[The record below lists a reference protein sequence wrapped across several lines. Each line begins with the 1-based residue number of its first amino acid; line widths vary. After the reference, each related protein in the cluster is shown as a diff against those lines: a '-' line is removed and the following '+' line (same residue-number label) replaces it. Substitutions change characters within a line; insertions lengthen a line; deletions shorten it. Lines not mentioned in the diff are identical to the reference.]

1 MSDKKPTKADIEKA
15 DWANNTEKRQRAGD
29 KLEKLSRRIQ
39 NTPDG
44 EHFITSVTVKIRP
57 EEYNNCMVLV
67 KATTTAGKKIAFHS
81 DDNLIAALVGLE
93 NRLANNSLEWRED
106 KPYAD
111 RNA

>member
-1 MSDKKPTKADIEKA
+1 MSDRKPTKAQIEKS
-15 DWANNTEKRQRAGD
+15 DWANNTEKRARAGD
-29 KLEKLSRRIQ
+29 KIEGLSRRIQ
-39 NTPDG
+39 TTPDG
-44 EHFITSVTVKIRP
+44 EHYITSITVKIRP

-67 KATTTAGKKIAFHS
+67 KATTSEGKKIAFHS

-106 KPYAD
+106 KPYEQ